1 MPLVASGVT
10 QRLYIPTSSSYQCS
24 SKDNLQMAAIM
35 VLVSLIFSILGFFLN
50 IDLARRVHQRAQDIN
65 IFLLRAQKIGEE
77 GFKELLMD

>member
-35 VLVSLIFSILGFFLN
+35 VLVLLISLS
-50 IDLARRVHQRAQDIN
+50 
-65 IFLLRAQKIGEE
+65 
-77 GFKELLMD
+77 

>member
-35 VLVSLIFSILGFFLN
+35 VLVSLIFSILRFFLN

-65 IFLLRAQKIGEE
+65 IFCE
-77 GFKELLMD
+77 GSKNRGGRV